1 MEKNNFIDLLK
12 LSFKRNRAK
21 TLFLGILISYCTIIF
36 SLYLSFCISYY
47 KNVEK
52 KKGDYLLRTLN
63 VARDD
68 LTKQDMDYI
77 FTLDNVE
84 NVSISEAFY
93 VNDVEGFPS
102 KYKNASVEF
111 RGVYDNAYPK
121 VVKGRQIESDDEV
134 ICPEIFIPISYYYLK
149 PYKVTDFLYS
159 KDILNKEFYVQNK
172 KYKIVGLYSADFFYE
187 NYDACFIQNEE
198 LARLRNIDYENY
210 KDYVITVTYSKGADV
225 DKLKEDLKV
234 LNYDFI
240 SPKGGIDE
248 ERYNTITGILI
259 ALIIILTIITSIS
272 IYLFIKRDLLSRKDD
287 MKLYRVV
294 GIDKK
299 DIKRLYIFEYLIIFI
314 IMTMISIIIISLLMA
329 YINSMLSKLILLHHY
344 IMKFDIILILSILFY
359 NIILPILIVKF
370 TMHKKLNIDKI
381 VLGE

>member
-1 MEKNNFIDLLK
+1 M
-12 LSFKRNRAK
+12 A
-21 TLFLGILISYCTIIF
+21 
-36 SLYLSFCISYY
+36 
-47 KNVEK
+47 
-52 KKGDYLLRTLN
+52 
-63 VARDD
+63 
-68 LTKQDMDYI
+68 
-77 FTLDNVE
+77 
-84 NVSISEAFY
+84 
-93 VNDVEGFPS
+93 
-102 KYKNASVEF
+102 
-111 RGVYDNAYPK
+111 
-121 VVKGRQIESDDEV
+121 GRQIENDNEV
-134 ICPEIFIPISYYYLK
+134 ICSEKFIPIDYNSLK
-149 PYKVTDFLYS
+149 AYKVTDFLYS
-159 KDILNKEFYVQNK
+159 KDILNKEFYMGEN
-172 KYKIVGLYSADFFYE
+172 KYKIVGLYSTDLFYGDY
-187 NYDACFIQNEE
+187 NVCFVKNEE

-240 SPKGGIDE
+240 SPRGGIDE

-259 ALIIILTIITSIS
+259 ILIFIITIITSIS

-299 DIKRLYIFEYLIIFI
+299 DIKKLYIFEYLIIFT
-314 IMTMISIIIISLLMA
+314 IMTIISIIIISLLMA